1 MTIPVVPRATYLQCA
16 FKFGFHAGD
25 VPPTSF
31 YDPVDFTKVEITNP
45 VQEADVLTSN
55 MEGSIGEALAS
66 VNKPSESAKIALEA
80 DYMPPALL
88 ALLMGADLS
97 ELAQST
103 APVVDEA
110 VTPVLGLWVP
120 LAHRYLETSGI
131 SAKTAAEAAVT
142 SDHYAVDTVNGLFK
156 ALDATGAT
164 VAKLSYT
171 KSDRTGEIYKGGK
184 VKSAYLMLVGTG
196 TEKVSQKRCRIVIFK
211 ASLAA
216 SSTFDPVA
224 GGYLKGSLAGN
235 LLTPSTETSPYQYE
249 YLDLASTL

>member
-1 MTIPVVPRATYLQCA
+1 MTVPVASRATYLNCA
-16 FKFGFHAGD
+16 LKYGFWAGD
-25 VPPTSF
+25 VAPTSF
-31 YDPVDFTKVEITNP
+31 YDPANFTKAEITNP
-45 VQEADVLTSN
+45 TQESDVLTSN

-66 VNKPSESAKIALEA
+66 VNKPTAAAKIALEG
-80 DYMPPALL
+80 DYMAPALVS
-88 ALLMGADLS
+88 LLLGADLT

-103 APVVDEA
+103 AGVVDEA
-110 VTPVLGLWVP
+110 VTPAVGLWVP
-120 LAHRYLETSGI
+120 LANKYLETSGI
-131 SAKTAAEAAVT
+131 SAKTAADAAVT

-196 TEKVSQKRCRIVIFK
+196 TEKVSQKRCRIVVHK

-216 SSTFDPVA
+216 SSAFDPVT
-224 GGYLKGSLAGN
+224 GGYLKGSFAGD
-235 LLTPSTETSPYQYE
+235 LLTPSTETAPYQYE